1 MTTPKENDGETL
13 QRLSAEEERQALE
26 DRQAIQGQ
34 KKLERWAAERV
45 KRWGKPQPDDYDF
58 QSWTKKDA
66 SKELL
71 EAGCIYEYVRESRK
85 LRGLLTLCKLARS
98 RRNLA
103 WSFEGFGEVDARA
116 RLGGAF
122 DWLFGLA
129 DQLADNESF
138 AKLFHARGAELKR
151 SLAKRPF
158 DFPRSN
164 AVKLSEP
171 FFLTMGGRLGRRGLR
186 GCLASIGAH
195 RGFPF

>member
-71 EAGCIYEYVRESRK
+71 EAGCIYE
-85 LRGLLTLCKLARS
+85 
-98 RRNLA
+98 
-103 WSFEGFGEVDARA
+103 
-116 RLGGAF
+116 GGAF